1 MIYQVLG
8 CLIVGILLSV
18 SSFFF
23 GVRYESGQN
32 AKDQKTRIEKAIEDT
47 KQEMK
52 AQETVAIKNAELAA
66 EKRYKAQGVKREIA
80 QLPNRTECDWT
91 YDEQR
96 LLNDFYGSYFDAP
109 ANTTGVQNQ
118 MRHAPAS
125 GKPKVSVGTSD
136 GGVGIR
142 VQVPSR

>member
-1 MIYQVLG
+1 MIYQALG
-8 CLIVGILLSV
+8 ALVVAIILSV

-32 AKDQKTRIEKAIEDT
+32 AKEQKANIEKAVDEVR
-47 KQEMK
+47 QEMK
-52 AQETVAIKNAELAA
+52 AQETVAVKNAEQAA

-96 LLNDFYGSYFDAP
+96 LLNNLYQSYFNAP
-109 ANTTGVQNQ
+109 AKPPGVQTE
-118 MRHAPAS
+118 MRQSADT
-125 GKPKVSVGTSD
+125 GKPKVTLGAD
-136 GGVGIR
+136 NGGVGVR
-142 VQVPSR
+142 VQIPTR